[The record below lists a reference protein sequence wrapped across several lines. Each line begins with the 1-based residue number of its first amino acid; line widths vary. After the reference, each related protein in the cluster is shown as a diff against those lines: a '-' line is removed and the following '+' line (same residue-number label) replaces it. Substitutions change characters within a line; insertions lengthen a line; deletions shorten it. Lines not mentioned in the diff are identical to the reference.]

1 MMMHVFPEN
10 IHSISFELSTLLWEL
25 GGAGGRWRWEFWP
38 FLTLNSVKIGPDHI
52 SNSVEKL
59 STTKISL
66 KNGINYFLEKI
77 CNWKNE
83 RIFKLCMYQMTF
95 YVAPHEEFFL
105 ISKWCMKQRLIKAW
119 KITRLKH
126 VASVQFQF
134 EIVFKGILRDTFTRT
149 VVDLKN
155 VAGKVW
161 SSSQIFLHFR
171 IFSGQLKQL
180 RKSEIT
186 NFSC

>member
-52 SNSVEKL
+52 SNPVEKL
-59 STTKISL
+59 SWTKISL
-66 KNGINYFLEKI
+66 KNGINHFLEKI

-83 RIFKLCMYQMTF
+83 RILKLCIYQMTF

-126 VASVQFQF
+126 VASVQQFSVWNCFQGN
-134 EIVFKGILRDTFTRT
+134 FKRHFYED
-149 VVDLKN
+149 
-155 VAGKVW
+155 
-161 SSSQIFLHFR
+161 SSWPQECCRQSLIIIANIFALSDFGWT
-171 IFSGQLKQL
+171 I
-180 RKSEIT
+180 EAA
-186 NFSC
+186 